1 MTWQFTSEVLIAS
14 LAAAVALILGFASW
28 RWWKT
33 PGIIYYALIMISIG
47 GWALFSGLE
56 IASVPIPVKIMWAKM
71 QYIEIAFIAAFW
83 LLLSMQYTHQDHR
96 ISTWWVILL
105 MLIPALT
112 VYIVITEDKH
122 RWLWDSIVPLSNI
135 PGEALK
141 FTPGWWSSVSSVFF
155 YSQIII
161 GVVILIRRI
170 LLPPRSVGARALL
183 LLIGVLPPLLCNLI
197 YQLQLISGINFQI
210 FLMVGLV
217 ISGMI
222 YFWGIYY
229 FQLLEYA
236 SLSRDVIIDNMSEGV
251 IVLDRKDR
259 IFNIN
264 TTALSML
271 GLNQHSAKRKT
282 LNDIIAIWPGISNT
296 FRVAHDFETEVRING
311 DSPKTLSIRTTNLKD
326 RDGRPT
332 GRMVVWRDVTQYRQ
346 VESTLENQKHD
357 LRRYFKV
364 HLMLL
369 SLQIKTATLSLQ
381 IIRR

>member
-1 MTWQFTSEVLIAS
+1 M
-14 LAAAVALILGFASW
+14 
-28 RWWKT
+28 
-33 PGIIYYALIMISIG
+33 
-47 GWALFSGLE
+47 
-56 IASVPIPVKIMWAKM
+56 
-71 QYIEIAFIAAFW
+71 
-83 LLLSMQYTHQDHR
+83 
-96 ISTWWVILL
+96 
-105 MLIPALT
+105 
-112 VYIVITEDKH
+112 
-122 RWLWDSIVPLSNI
+122 
-135 PGEALK
+135 
-141 FTPGWWSSVSSVFF
+141 
-155 YSQIII
+155 
-161 GVVILIRRI
+161 
-170 LLPPRSVGARALL
+170 
-183 LLIGVLPPLLCNLI
+183 
-197 YQLQLISGINFQI
+197 
-210 FLMVGLV
+210 LMVGLV

-264 TTALSML
+264 TAALSML

-346 VESTLENQKHD
+346 VESTLRDSEARFKALFQGAPDAIVITDKNSNIVLANNQAITLFGYSMEEL
-357 LRRYFKV
+357 LRY
-364 HLMLL
+364 
-369 SLQIKTATLSLQ
+369 SD
-381 IIRR
+381 